1 MSAVSASL
9 VVAVTEVGEG
19 TGRAVVDTNASNVI
33 TEAIDKE
40 TRVYYKQLDK
50 AEREGLVIDVDDR
63 EKQRAPSPL
72 PQLPQMDNEQS
83 MAFELSRCLWRSAN
97 PGYNVKAGPA
107 FTCSSSKEDFQWRGE
122 ELDFF
127 REMGMLDKKNNR
139 TRDAFSQYVEA
150 SAQFKLLMKKA
161 QG

>member
-1 MSAVSASL
+1 M
-9 VVAVTEVGEG
+9 G
-19 TGRAVVDTNASNVI
+19 TGRAVLDTNASNVI

-40 TRVYYKQLDK
+40 TSVYYKQLDK

-122 ELDFF
+122 ELEFF

>member
-1 MSAVSASL
+1 M
-9 VVAVTEVGEG
+9 G

-33 TEAIDKE
+33 TKAIDKE

-97 PGYNVKAGPA
+97 PGYNVKAGPV
-107 FTCSSSKEDFQWRGE
+107 FTCSSSKEDFQWRAE
-122 ELDFF
+122 ELEFF

>member
-1 MSAVSASL
+1 M
-9 VVAVTEVGEG
+9 G

-72 PQLPQMDNEQS
+72 LQLPQMDNEQS

>member
-1 MSAVSASL
+1 M
-9 VVAVTEVGEG
+9 G

-33 TEAIDKE
+33 TKAIDKE

-72 PQLPQMDNEQS
+72 PQLPKMDNEQS

-97 PGYNVKAGPA
+97 PGYNVKAGPV
-107 FTCSSSKEDFQWRGE
+107 FTCSSSKEDFQWRAE
-122 ELDFF
+122 ELEFF

>member
-1 MSAVSASL
+1 M
-9 VVAVTEVGEG
+9 G

-33 TEAIDKE
+33 TKAIDKE

-72 PQLPQMDNEQS
+72 PQLPKMDNEQS

>member
-1 MSAVSASL
+1 M
-9 VVAVTEVGEG
+9 G

-33 TEAIDKE
+33 TKAIDKE

-107 FTCSSSKEDFQWRGE
+107 FTCSSSKEDFQWRAE
-122 ELDFF
+122 ELEFF

>member
-1 MSAVSASL
+1 MFRNPGAM
-9 VVAVTEVGEG
+9 G

-50 AEREGLVIDVDDR
+50 AEREGLVIDAGDQ
-63 EKQRAPSPL
+63 KKPRAPEEPPKL
-72 PQLPQMDNEQS
+72 PAMDSEQS

-107 FTCSSSKEDFQWRGE
+107 FTCSSSKDDFQWRGE
-122 ELDFF
+122 ELEFF
-127 REMGMLDKKNNR
+127 REMGMLEKTNNR

>member
-1 MSAVSASL
+1 M
-9 VVAVTEVGEG
+9 G

-127 REMGMLDKKNNR
+127 REMGMPGYRPKRRPSSAVLQLPR
-139 TRDAFSQYVEA
+139 TVER
-150 SAQFKLLMKKA
+150 F
-161 QG
+161 

>member
-1 MSAVSASL
+1 M
-9 VVAVTEVGEG
+9 G

-33 TEAIDKE
+33 TKAIDKE
-40 TRVYYKQLDK
+40 TLVYYKQLDK
-50 AEREGLVIDVDDR
+50 AEREGLVIEVDDR